1 MEIEDFAEDFIFRLM
16 MEGDVSME
24 EEEDYESEED
34 YSKYEK
40 EYEEEF
46 GEEDERERELERLHG
61 YEERE
66 TMPWTETSWERHP
79 DESDED
85 YQERME
91 DLEGFLGGWL

>member
-1 MEIEDFAEDFIFRLM
+1 ML
-16 MEGDVSME
+16 EGDVSME

-66 TMPWTETSWERHP
+66 KMPWTETSWEMHP